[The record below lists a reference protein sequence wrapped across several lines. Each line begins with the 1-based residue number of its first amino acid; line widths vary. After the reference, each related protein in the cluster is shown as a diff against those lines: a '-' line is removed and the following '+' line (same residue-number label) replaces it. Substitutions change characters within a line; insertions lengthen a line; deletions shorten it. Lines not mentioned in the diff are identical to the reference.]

1 MTVKGGNAR
10 AWLEYRETPRKT
22 IGRKKEGNR
31 RANRSGES
39 EAEEAARNFQKCI
52 IILGIFL
59 FFFFCRRVDR
69 PVVAAFYRGSRCKLC
84 SNYTLIKPSILF
96 TR

>member
-1 MTVKGGNAR
+1 MTAKGGNAR
-10 AWLEYRETPRKT
+10 TWLEYRETPRKT

-39 EAEEAARNFQKCI
+39 EAEEEVKEAARNFQKCI

-59 FFFFCRRVDR
+59 FFFFFFFVVESIDR
-69 PVVAAFYRGSRCKLC
+69 
-84 SNYTLIKPSILF
+84 
-96 TR
+96 